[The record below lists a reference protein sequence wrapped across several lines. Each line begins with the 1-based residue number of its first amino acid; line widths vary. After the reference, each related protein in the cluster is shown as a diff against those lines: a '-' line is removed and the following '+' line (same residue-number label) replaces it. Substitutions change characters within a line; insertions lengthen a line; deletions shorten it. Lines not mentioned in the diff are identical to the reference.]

1 MTRPAFLFD
10 LEGTLIDSVLAR
22 SADLLG
28 RLYEVGVRALSPALS
43 ARVPTSQSSRGD
55 GRRNGPA

>member
-22 SADLLG
+22 SASVSFPG
-28 RLYEVGVRALSPALS
+28 RWSKERTCMRY
-43 ARVPTSQSSRGD
+43 
-55 GRRNGPA
+55 GP